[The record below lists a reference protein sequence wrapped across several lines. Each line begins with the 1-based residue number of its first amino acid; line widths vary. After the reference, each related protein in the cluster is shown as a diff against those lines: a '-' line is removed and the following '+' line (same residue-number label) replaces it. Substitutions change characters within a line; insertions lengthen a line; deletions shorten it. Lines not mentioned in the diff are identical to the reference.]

1 MQAIDIGKG
10 INIGLTDLV
19 NGVSRLET
27 PELKKVLEEL
37 NQVLTRRNRPK
48 PEDIEAQLHQKII
61 ETVPASVVRRYKQ
74 LRAKSEQK
82 QVSEKEH
89 EEMLLLTDF
98 LEEKN
103 AERVLLM
110 ADLAKIQQ
118 VTLPELAKK
127 LRLRDL
133 YE

>member
-1 MQAIDIGKG
+1 MGNPLLQ
-10 INIGLTDLV
+10 
-19 NGVSRLET
+19 
-27 PELKKVLEEL
+27 

-127 LRLRDL
+127 TPFTRPV
-133 YE
+133 